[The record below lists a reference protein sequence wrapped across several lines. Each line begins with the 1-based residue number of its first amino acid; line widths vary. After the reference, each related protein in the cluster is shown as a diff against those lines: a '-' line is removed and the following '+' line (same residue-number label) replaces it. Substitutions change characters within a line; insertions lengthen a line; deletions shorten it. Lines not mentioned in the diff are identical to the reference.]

1 MGTIW
6 TPSGEQPVGDEGWV
20 PGPGEPPGEPPEEL
34 EAELAE
40 VQRQLLETP
49 ASVIIANHAIGLF
62 QLAAL
67 HLNQQPANLVD
78 AQLAIDALG
87 SLVEGLG
94 DRLGPDEDALRDA
107 LAQIRLAFVQIK
119 SAGGTPPQPEAGEEG

>member
-1 MGTIW
+1 
-6 TPSGEQPVGDEGWV
+6 
-20 PGPGEPPGEPPEEL
+20 
-34 EAELAE
+34 
-40 VQRQLLETP
+40 
-49 ASVIIANHAIGLF
+49 
-62 QLAAL
+62 